1 MVRLGTLG
9 WGARVGQLCVHLFI
23 HLSILRG
30 LSISMGKAFW
40 SVVEQRGEQG
50 VVPDFRGPPAKI
62 SRDRS
67 CPKGHRTIM
76 VCVQGGSLVQHPVRE
91 GTAVTK
97 SHTQSV
103 QDWGQGLASAHSRLM
118 AFPKA
123 VR

>member
-76 VCVQGGSLVQHPVRE
+76 VCVFRE
-91 GTAVTK
+91 DPLCSIQSEKGTAVTK
-97 SHTQSV
+97 SHT
-103 QDWGQGLASAHSRLM
+103 
-118 AFPKA
+118 
-123 VR
+123 